1 MLYPTLSQP
10 IIILLFVVIG
20 FFSGF
25 IFDIFSLI
33 NYFFNNNKIS
43 RQIFYFLSIFPV
55 FIIFYYLN
63 LSFNYGQIRFYP
75 FLLFFSSLILERIT
89 LGNIF
94 AKLYD
99 KCYNLNRKLWE
110 KLSKWIYGRRKRE
123 EKN

>member
-1 MLYPTLSQP
+1 MLYSTLSQP

-25 IFDIFSLI
+25 IFEIFSLI
-33 NYFFNNNKIS
+33 NYFFNNSKIS
-43 RQIFYFLSIFPV
+43 KQIFYFLSILPIFV
-55 FIIFYYLN
+55 IFYYLN
-63 LSFNYGQIRFYP
+63 LGFNYGQMRFYP

-99 KCYNLNRKLWE
+99 KCYNLNRKLWK
-110 KLSKWIYGRRKRE
+110 KLSKWFYGRKKE